1 MVRLMK
7 AEKEHAKCAAD
18 LLMKLWPGHT
28 EEEMLECAMEYIGEA
43 KKAAFLAREEG
54 AFCGI
59 CLVSL
64 RHDYVE
70 GCETSPVGYLE
81 GVFVREEFRRRGIA
95 TELVRAGEAWARSL
109 GCSEFASDC
118 ELENVDSL
126 RFHLGIGFIEMGRN
140 IHFSKQI

>member
-1 MVRLMK
+1 MIRK
-7 AEKEHAKCAAD
+7 AEPAD
-18 LLMKLWPGHT
+18 VNAVAELACLLWDSHSP
-28 EEEMLECAMEYIGEA
+28 EEMRGEFADFLTDGEA
-43 KKAAFLAREEG
+43 AVMIAEEDG
-54 AFCGI
+54 RAVGFAQCQ
-59 CLVSL
+59 L

-81 GVFVREEFRRRGIA
+81 GVFVCEEYRRRGIA
-95 TELVRAGEAWARSL
+95 TELVRAGEAWARGL

-118 ELENVDSL
+118 ELDNVDSL